1 MKKQLKNV
9 SVSPETR
16 SHRSN
21 SMKNQSPDP
30 DRYACYNKLNDKLK
44 KLRSKRVRNYGGTER
59 KWQMSVGEVENH
71 MNRMINKMKQHGK
84 DFEEMTKVSSV
95 DTIKLRNSRIL
106 IEPTRPKP
114 FKRRNRELSSLGGD
128 ILS

>member
-1 MKKQLKNV
+1 
-9 SVSPETR
+9 
-16 SHRSN
+16 
-21 SMKNQSPDP
+21 
-30 DRYACYNKLNDKLK
+30 
-44 KLRSKRVRNYGGTER
+44 
-59 KWQMSVGEVENH
+59 MSVGEVDNH

-114 FKRRNRELSSLGGD
+114 FKRRNRELSTLGGD
-128 ILS
+128 VLS